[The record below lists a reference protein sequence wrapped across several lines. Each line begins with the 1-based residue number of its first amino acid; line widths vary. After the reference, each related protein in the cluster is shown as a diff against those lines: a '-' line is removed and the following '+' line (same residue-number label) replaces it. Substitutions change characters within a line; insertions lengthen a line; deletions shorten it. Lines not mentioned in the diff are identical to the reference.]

1 MTIDA
6 DIDRTS
12 VPAVIGHTA
21 FGADLAVA
29 RHSGRMHHAWL
40 LTGPHGIGKASAAV
54 EAAAWLMAENEPVT
68 MFDDVPP
75 AFEIDP
81 HDPGTNLVFNGAHP
95 DLMVIRPAL
104 EDNKSGQIK
113 IDQIRGLVP
122 FMMHKPGRGGW
133 RVAIVDAMDQV
144 NRNGANAMLKFLEEP
159 PEKTVIFLICA
170 RPGRLPPTIRSRC
183 RLVRMSALDPA
194 ACQSVLEGIWPE
206 ADATQIDLLTKLSE
220 GAPGRAVMLAESGAA
235 DCYQAACAIL
245 SADRLDV
252 PALASI
258 CGKWGQ
264 GSAAGK
270 ASRDG
275 AIILLERL
283 LRGAALFSA
292 TGQSALQ
299 NVTFC
304 DFEKRVIDA
313 LCMRHSAET
322 LASMQSK
329 FSREAARAEGL
340 YADFAHFLLRQI
352 TEFHRKSLP

>member
-1 MTIDA
+1 MNTEA
-6 DIDRTS
+6 DNRPTQIS
-12 VPAVIGHTA
+12 PVIGHDA
-21 FGADLAVA
+21 FGADLAAA
-29 RHSGRMHHAWL
+29 RHAGRMHHAWL
-40 LTGPHGIGKASAAV
+40 LIGPQGIGKASAALQ
-54 EAAAWLMAENEPVT
+54 AAAWLMAETEAVG
-68 MFDDVPP
+68 MFDDIPS
-75 AFEIDP
+75 AFEVDP
-81 HDPGTNLVFNGAHP
+81 NDPGTNLVFNGAHP
-95 DLMVIRPAL
+95 DLMVIRPAVD
-104 EDNKSGQIK
+104 DNKSGQIK
-113 IDQIRGLVP
+113 IDQIRDLVP

-133 RVAIVDAMDQV
+133 RVAIIDAMDQV

-183 RLVRMSALDPA
+183 RLVRMSALDPM
-194 ACQSVLEGIWPE
+194 ACQSVLEAIWPE

-270 ASRDG
+270 ASREG

-283 LRGAALFSA
+283 LRGAALFGA

-299 NVTFC
+299 RVIFC

-313 LCMRHSAET
+313 LCKRHSAET
-322 LASMQSK
+322 LASMQTK
-329 FSREAARAEGL
+329 FSRDAARAEGL